1 MYGIIVSFI
10 SPGHDLLQSMI
21 LEYSSIIHKN
31 LPVVMHQKEYAA
43 LQQRNIILPQ
53 AAEINIAL

>member
-1 MYGIIVSFI
+1 
-10 SPGHDLLQSMI
+10 MI